1 MRGPD
6 DLLILAP
13 LGSVPS
19 EKTLMNQA
27 SVTKHPVTDKTR
39 EALAVTL
46 RGCEELIPQEDW
58 LQKLAKSEATGV
70 PLRIKLGLDP
80 TAPDIHI
87 GHTVV
92 LNKMRQLQDLGHQ
105 VIFLIGDFTSLIGDP
120 SGRNSTRPPLT
131 PEQIKANA
139 ETYYKQASL
148 VLDPA
153 KTEIR
158 YNSEWS
164 LPLGSMG
171 MIQLAAKYTVA
182 RMMERNDFHDRFHAG
197 TPISVHEFLYPLMQG
212 YDSVALKSDLELGG
226 TDQKFNLLMGR
237 HLQAEYGQEPQCIL
251 TMPLLEGLDGVDKMS
266 KSKNN
271 YIGITEE
278 ANTMFAKVLSISD
291 TLMWRWYTLLSF
303 KSMAEIEALKKEV
316 EGGRNPKD
324 AKVMLAK
331 EITTR
336 FHSAGAAE
344 AAEQDFINRSKGGIP
359 DDIPE
364 VALSGAPMGI
374 GALLKAAGLAPSTT
388 EAGRLIEGGGVR
400 IDGAV
405 ISDKGLKV
413 EAGTCVVQVG
423 KRKFARVTP
432 APSDP
437 QAPVAGLGGGGRHH
451 DCPQDAGLVA
461 DRLGG
466 AAVGRNGV
474 AGQPGQRHVRLA
486 HGHRGRGAAGR
497 RPSLRAPQGRI
508 FFFGL

>member
-1 MRGPD
+1 
-6 DLLILAP
+6 
-13 LGSVPS
+13 
-19 EKTLMNQA
+19 MNQ
-27 SVTKHPVTDKTR
+27 S
-39 EALAVTL
+39 AVTTTPVSDGVRQALEISL
-46 RGCEELIPQEDW
+46 RGVQELLPQDEW
-58 LQKLAKSEATGV
+58 VKKLARSEATGQ

-131 PEQIKANA
+131 PEQIKVNA
-139 ETYYKQASL
+139 ETYYKQASM

-164 LPLGSMG
+164 EPLGASG
-171 MIQLAAKYTVA
+171 MIQLASRYTVA
-182 RMMERNDFHDRFHAG
+182 RMMERDDFHKRFTTGQSIA
-197 TPISVHEFLYPLMQG
+197 VHEFLYPLMQG

-237 HLQAEYGQEPQCIL
+237 HLQQEYGQEPQCVL
-251 TMPLLEGLDGVDKMS
+251 TMPLLVGLDGVDKMS

-291 TLMWRWYTLLSF
+291 TLMWDWYTLLSF
-303 KSMAEIEALKKEV
+303 KSLAEIAALKAEV

-336 FHSAGAAE
+336 FHSAAAAD
-344 AAEQDFINRSKGGIP
+344 AAEQDFINRSKGGVP
-359 DDIPE
+359 EDIPE
-364 VALSGAPMGI
+364 VALSGAPLGI
-374 GALLKAAGLAPSTT
+374 GALLKQANLAPSGS
-388 EAGRLIEGGGVR
+388 EANRLIDGGGVR
-400 IDGAV
+400 VDGSV
-405 ISDKGLKV
+405 VSDKGLKLA
-413 EAGTCVVQVG
+413 AGTYVVQVG
-423 KRKFARVTP
+423 KRKFARVTL
-432 APSDP
+432 S
-437 QAPVAGLGGGGRHH
+437 
-451 DCPQDAGLVA
+451 
-461 DRLGG
+461 
-466 AAVGRNGV
+466 
-474 AGQPGQRHVRLA
+474 
-486 HGHRGRGAAGR
+486 
-497 RPSLRAPQGRI
+497 
-508 FFFGL
+508 